1 MYKSVLAGF
10 LATEVKMKRLFWVL
24 FILLACLLFVSTT
37 EVQASQY
44 YRLQVG
50 TDEWEA
56 QTNTQDKVK
65 QLQLNEI
72 KTALSTDELLT
83 AVLEYPYL
91 SDLYLANSLS
101 SVIDQFALTFDG
113 IKELIGRAD
122 LAETIFDRYMLLRL
136 DEDRSESLLEQTFIE
151 VLFAYQNLY
160 EDLSEDQQ
168 VELFK
173 QLEIVEA
180 SDRAFNRYFY
190 EAQLPIGKQ
199 AAQSQSRTMSEE
211 SIGFEEKASSEL
223 VYLRDFDS
231 EFMVSHDGDY
241 AEINTRLIS
250 DLGDAILCDI
260 LLNDEPIAYS
270 IRVDGVL
277 VEYADSPSPFSR
289 FAELPY
295 VQTIGYNL
303 GEYYIE
309 HLDGRIFLHQNGNV
323 DLETTTLF
331 NSVITPMAL
340 GGNVTIPGVT
350 PQLQGQKNCIAA
362 ALSNAIWYWSKNGY
376 PNLNPGSWQIL
387 LNSIQVRF
395 ENNGGFANNIVPIIA
410 DGYARSRNTS
420 YRIGGYVHWNPSI
433 SQVKLEI
440 NAGRPCLVGFK
451 KGSVYSDSAGH
462 MTMCYGYL
470 ESGSY
475 FYLRLADGWQSNQVV
490 RLWTAY
496 NDCVITIRPSI
507 YSEGG
512 EISSIGGAGNE

>member
-1 MYKSVLAGF
+1 
-10 LATEVKMKRLFWVL
+10 MKRLLWAL
-24 FILLACLLFVSTT
+24 LILLACLLFVSTT

-72 KTALSTDELLT
+72 KTSLSTDELLT

-136 DEDRSESLLEQTFIE
+136 DKDRSESLLEQTFIE

-211 SIGFEEKASSEL
+211 SIGTEEKASSEVEQFSYAILPGTAEWNAETNTQVKVQLLQLGEIKTKLTTSELLTIVLEYPFLSDLYLANSMSTVVDDFATTFDGIKELLLRPDL
-223 VYLRDFDS
+223 VEHLLVMYQNLMNEKSSPDITLKSAFIEVLFASEYVYETLPPEDRDKIFDLIDINIES
-231 EFMVSHDGDY
+231 ERAFGDIFFDALPSGSTAWYDYSSRSNQSDPPSSLTFKQEETTSEYNTFLY
-241 AEINTRLIS
+241 AWPKIKDVWLISRLINWIYF
-250 DLGDAILCDI
+250 LG
-260 LLNDEPIAYS
+260 
-270 IRVDGVL
+270 
-277 VEYADSPSPFSR
+277 
-289 FAELPY
+289 
-295 VQTIGYNL
+295 
-303 GEYYIE
+303 
-309 HLDGRIFLHQNGNV
+309 
-323 DLETTTLF
+323 
-331 NSVITPMAL
+331 
-340 GGNVTIPGVT
+340 
-350 PQLQGQKNCIAA
+350 
-362 ALSNAIWYWSKNGY
+362 
-376 PNLNPGSWQIL
+376 
-387 LNSIQVRF
+387 
-395 ENNGGFANNIVPIIA
+395 
-410 DGYARSRNTS
+410 
-420 YRIGGYVHWNPSI
+420 
-433 SQVKLEI
+433 
-440 NAGRPCLVGFK
+440 
-451 KGSVYSDSAGH
+451 
-462 MTMCYGYL
+462 
-470 ESGSY
+470 
-475 FYLRLADGWQSNQVV
+475 
-490 RLWTAY
+490 
-496 NDCVITIRPSI
+496 
-507 YSEGG
+507 
-512 EISSIGGAGNE
+512 